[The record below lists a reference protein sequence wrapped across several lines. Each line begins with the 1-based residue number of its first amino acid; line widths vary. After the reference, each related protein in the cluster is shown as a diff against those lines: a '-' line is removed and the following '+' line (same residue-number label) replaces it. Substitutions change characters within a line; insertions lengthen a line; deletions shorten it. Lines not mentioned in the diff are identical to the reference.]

1 MKRKNQLFAATIL
14 LMAFALWTLLVRTV
28 DVQPIGPQQTAVG
41 LATLNRWVH
50 QHTGVHMALYTLT
63 DWLSLIPIGF
73 AAGFAVLGLLQ
84 WVGRKKLSA
93 VDSDV
98 LLLGGFYVVTGIAYL
113 IFEICII
120 NVRPVLINE
129 MKEASY
135 PSSTTVLV
143 ICIMSTAI
151 MQMYAR
157 ISNRR
162 WRNTV
167 ILAMII
173 FSAFMVIGRTVC
185 GVHWLTDIVGGILL
199 SSGLVML
206 YRSLCHFK

>member
-1 MKRKNQLFAATIL
+1 MS
-14 LMAFALWTLLVRTV
+14 
-28 DVQPIGPQQTAVG
+28 
-41 LATLNRWVH
+41 
-50 QHTGVHMALYTLT
+50 LYVIT

-143 ICIMSTAI
+143 LCIMSTAI

>member
-1 MKRKNQLFAATIL
+1 MKKQLL
-14 LMAFALWTLLVRTV
+14 
-28 DVQPIGPQQTAVG
+28 TAVG
-41 LATLNRWVH
+41 LLAAFGLWTVLVCTVDVREIGPINSAVGFAKMNGWFH
-50 QHTGVHMALYTLT
+50 GLTGVHMSLYVIT

-143 ICIMSTAI
+143 LCIMSTAI
-151 MQMYAR
+151 MQMYVR